1 MQTAEQ
7 LTHRIAKLDRAYQE
21 IIADLVEK
29 LESISSAPQLTLDQA
44 IDEFE
49 QEHPE
54 LLHLLAQ

>member
-21 IIADLVEK
+21 IVEDLVNK
-29 LESISSAPQLTLDQA
+29 LESISRVPQLSLEEA
-44 IDEFE
+44 VDEFE